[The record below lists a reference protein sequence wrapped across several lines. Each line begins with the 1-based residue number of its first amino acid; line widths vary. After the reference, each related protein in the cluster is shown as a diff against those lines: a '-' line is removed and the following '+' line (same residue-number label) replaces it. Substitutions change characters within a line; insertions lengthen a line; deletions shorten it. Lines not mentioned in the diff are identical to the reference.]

1 MAIINDFIIFLSEW
15 NFQEV
20 TACSKIKPRRKVRP
34 PSAVAVWPARGK
46 SLEPIHRSLTSDEL
60 Q

>member
-1 MAIINDFIIFLSEW
+1 
-15 NFQEV
+15 
-20 TACSKIKPRRKVRP
+20 
-34 PSAVAVWPARGK
+34 VAVWPARGK